1 MRTKKIILFIVVAL
15 IGFVITNSENEV
27 SAVENPVS
35 KISGEVSDSSLL
47 TYSLLYSQAIPVNLQ
62 QQFVEDGGKI
72 IITPVIAVNAS
83 DWNAG
88 GVIVGQCQISGTPT
102 IYVNSTVVDNAESYK
117 EGTAKKVI
125 VHEFGHYVH
134 AKANFIKYGK
144 YSYNL
149 TKSFANAY
157 AAEKGVVA
165 IGMSETLKDSFKN
178 TNSLKEYYANIFAGI
193 YTEPSVMV
201 EYYPLSTKIVL
212 DDINLVAAQQPLQ
225 Y

>member
-15 IGFVITNSENEV
+15 IGFVITNNENEV
-27 SAVENPVS
+27 SAVENPVN

-62 QQFVEDGGKI
+62 QRFVEDGGKI
-72 IITPVIAVNAS
+72 IITPGSS
-83 DWNAG
+83 DLKAG
-88 GVIVGQCQISGTPT
+88 GVIVGKCQISSAPT
-102 IYVNSTVVDNAESYK
+102 IYVNSTVVDNAKYYK

-125 VHEFGHYVH
+125 VHEFGHYIH

-157 AAEKGVVA
+157 AAEKSIIA
-165 IGMSETLKDSFKN
+165 TEMSETLKDSFKN